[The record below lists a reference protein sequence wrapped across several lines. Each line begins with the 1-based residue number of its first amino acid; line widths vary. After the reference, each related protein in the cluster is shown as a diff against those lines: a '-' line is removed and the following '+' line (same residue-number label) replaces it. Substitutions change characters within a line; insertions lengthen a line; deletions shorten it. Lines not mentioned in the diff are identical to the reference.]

1 MQFVVSGHRLDIE
14 PDVARSRLPG
24 HPPEEL
30 HTHWVEFDGRRWPP
44 KQALE
49 VITGLQRASYSARQ
63 ALSVLR
69 RLGFETSEWRNP
81 PKSACRG
88 AAHMATE
95 RAEDADESED
105 AAHLR
110 ERLHAAV
117 EGLADFMDGKPLTS
131 RIAAL
136 ETDLISKNVDEVTQ
150 IADDADITTELLAS
164 ALAVRS
170 SLGRLN
176 DVIHAA
182 VITLSL
188 PHILEPDETIANR
201 PSLAAGNDPTR
212 PFDLET
218 SHRVAEFKVSVWRGA
233 DAMRK
238 RGAFADLVH
247 LALDESGRRKQ
258 LYVVGAAPGAFLDK
272 TVSPARWGL
281 TRGSAALSQ
290 KFEERY
296 GSLEIPISEF
306 RRDHAGDV
314 EIVDLNEIIPGLS
327 ELIQA

>member
-1 MQFVVSGHRLDIE
+1 MHFVVSGHHLEIE
-14 PDVARSRLPG
+14 PDVARSRLSG
-24 HPPEEL
+24 HPAEDL
-30 HTHWVEFDGRRWPP
+30 HVHWVELEGRRWPP

-49 VITGLQRASYSARQ
+49 VISGLQRASYTAHQ

-69 RLGFETSEWRNP
+69 RLGFETSEWRNA
-81 PKSACRG
+81 PKGAPRVGVNRAAEGPETWVESA
-88 AAHMATE
+88 
-95 RAEDADESED
+95 D
-105 AAHLR
+105 AANLR

-136 ETDLISKNVDEVTQ
+136 EADLVSKNVDEVTQ
-150 IADDADITTELLAS
+150 IADDADVTTELLAS

-188 PHILEPDETIANR
+188 PHILVPGETITNR

-247 LALDESGRRKQ
+247 LALDESDRRKQ
-258 LYVVGAAPGAFLDK
+258 LYVVGAVPGAFLDK
-272 TVSPARWGL
+272 TLSPARWGL

-296 GSLEIPISEF
+296 GSLDIPISEF

-314 EIVDLNEIIPGLS
+314 DIIDLKEIIPGLS
-327 ELIQA
+327 TLIGD